1 MKNPLETSGNHVFF
15 QETSGK
21 IMKNRVETSD
31 LQEIMVFFFPDKG
44 VLQIV
49 PLSQLLGKKWG

>member
-1 MKNPLETSGNHVFF
+1 MKNL
-15 QETSGK
+15 
-21 IMKNRVETSD
+21 VETSD

-49 PLSQLLGKKWG
+49 PLSQLLGKKCG